1 MGMALAAI
9 TDDGDF
15 LALDQ
20 VDVGVAI
27 VIDAH
32 CLRFP
37 SFAGSVV
44 CPVSLCGDVLL
55 RHDGGPAQRLTH
67 PAMLVTAK
75 CVLASDLMTIQ
86 PCRKPY
92 HAFFERAT

>member
-1 MGMALAAI
+1 MALAAI

-32 CLRFP
+32 GLRFLP
-37 SFAGSVV
+37 WRAMAD
-44 CPVSLCGDVLL
+44 CPNSQCGDVLL
-55 RHDGGPAQRLTH
+55 RSGGQPTQRLTH
-67 PAMLVTAK
+67 PAMLVTANR
-75 CVLASDLMTIQ
+75 VLASDLMTIHA
-86 PCRKPY
+86 CGKPY
-92 HAFFERAT
+92 ETFFRWMP